1 MLKYT
6 SSFSPLS
13 GSKRETCAVMRL
25 RAAIIKMPACG
36 TSKYYISFTRERNVI
51 FGSYSKDEYSLSL
64 LFYMCVQRGSGAI
77 SVPLKELALI
87 HARFLK
93 KILPAG
99 LVPKVEI
106 FFKTRRAWPCGIK
119 ERVPNFA
126 LKIAPTLWRTCKK

>member
-6 SSFSPLS
+6 SSLSLLS

-36 TSKYYISFTRERNVI
+36 TFKYYISFTRERNVI
-51 FGSYSKDEYSLSL
+51 FESYSKDEYSLSL
-64 LFYMCVQRGSGAI
+64 FSYMCVQRGSGAI

-106 FFKTRRAWPCGIK
+106 FFKTRRA
-119 ERVPNFA
+119 
-126 LKIAPTLWRTCKK
+126 